1 MDNIANW
8 NKLLKSFRKILMD
21 IRNEVGLMLNLSSQ
35 RDFLNGP
42 IQFICGLGP
51 RKATNLMY
59 ELKKRG
65 RFISRAA
72 ISKKQ
77 VLGATVYKNA
87 IGFIRINRMLDRPS
101 STNNA
106 LYGY

>member
-1 MDNIANW
+1 
-8 NKLLKSFRKILMD
+8 MD

-65 RFISRAA
+65 RFMQRG
-72 ISKKQ
+72 
-77 VLGATVYKNA
+77 LETVE
-87 IGFIRINRMLDRPS
+87 IQELFINYI
-101 STNNA
+101 
-106 LYGY
+106 